1 MIPFIDVYEPASPA
15 TEAQNLLN
23 VLLEQSQFTGS
34 RHELLNLIRQIESG
48 GGYGPKTVRYP
59 FGNPKAESGTG
70 ARGVYQ
76 FKDKESK
83 PNKKGVVEDAVR
95 TARNR
100 AKNLG
105 FDKAFVNLIPD
116 DPRQWTDQEAD
127 IMVLANLF
135 AQSKVRKG
143 FVDDL
148 LVKAFGG
155 DRKAMQDAY
164 ELHHTSLS
172 DEGTSPRLN
181 RFIPLK

>member
-59 FGNPKAESGTG
+59 FGNPKAQSETG